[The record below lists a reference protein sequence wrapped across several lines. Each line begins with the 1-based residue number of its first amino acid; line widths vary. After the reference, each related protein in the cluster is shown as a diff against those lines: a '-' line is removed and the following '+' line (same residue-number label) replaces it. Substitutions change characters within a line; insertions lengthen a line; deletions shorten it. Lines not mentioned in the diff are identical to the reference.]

1 MYYNIKITTN
11 GSEFSLNSN
20 DKEIT
25 QNEMDKY
32 FAEIL
37 DVSEEFRAN
46 LKHVEVQRKNLKSIK
61 DVETIAKQE
70 PIREIE
76 TPVSIKEIKSE
87 NAPCSI
93 PSQEEIER
101 IIEQKVQQLTQP
113 KPTPEVNV
121 TQTPAPQTIIQ
132 KQQKNDIDELISQAQ
147 EKFSSFNSKEES
159 KTAIKEEKVETQ
171 QPTPSEIN
179 IDEVEIPSKTNEV
192 QNSINKV
199 KDEESEEKT
208 QDLLNSIFNFNP
220 DSLEE
225 NINKE
230 QPNEEQFKDEI
241 QEIET
246 PIKEIKLEEIE
257 IKEELTATQEAEEQV
272 ALEQVELSIKEA
284 IDQEFQEEIKPTPTE
299 NLPPEIE
306 QYIATDIVVP
316 EFNNLAQKADETIEL
331 QEEIC
336 ISEES
341 EETVEIPSV
350 DEIVEEETPKK
361 EIVLCED
368 FKEFLSNFVCQDVYD
383 EFIICAYQIKKAL
396 NQEDFTMKYINS
408 KLFQASGKIAN
419 LSIVD
424 ELIAREY
431 IKVIE
436 TEDSKKYTITPSG
449 ENYFLS
455 RFQG

>member
-230 QPNEEQFKDEI
+230 KPNEDQFKDEI

-246 PIKEIKLEEIE
+246 PIK
-257 IKEELTATQEAEEQV
+257 
-272 ALEQVELSIKEA
+272 
-284 IDQEFQEEIKPTPTE
+284 
-299 NLPPEIE
+299 
-306 QYIATDIVVP
+306 
-316 EFNNLAQKADETIEL
+316 
-331 QEEIC
+331 
-336 ISEES
+336 
-341 EETVEIPSV
+341 
-350 DEIVEEETPKK
+350 
-361 EIVLCED
+361 
-368 FKEFLSNFVCQDVYD
+368 
-383 EFIICAYQIKKAL
+383 
-396 NQEDFTMKYINS
+396 
-408 KLFQASGKIAN
+408 
-419 LSIVD
+419 
-424 ELIAREY
+424 
-431 IKVIE
+431 
-436 TEDSKKYTITPSG
+436 
-449 ENYFLS
+449 
-455 RFQG
+455 